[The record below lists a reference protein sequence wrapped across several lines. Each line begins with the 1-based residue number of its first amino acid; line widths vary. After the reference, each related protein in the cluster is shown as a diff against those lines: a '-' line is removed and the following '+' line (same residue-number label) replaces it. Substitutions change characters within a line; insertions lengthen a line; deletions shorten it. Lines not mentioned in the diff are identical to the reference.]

1 MCAGLAES
9 YAAGSAINRRFAV
22 CRERERSPDVLA
34 LKIGKIGEDL
44 VLAHASSEVIQDVVD
59 SNAKTPDAGFSAP
72 LSRLYRNSLA
82 VVHS

>member
-1 MCAGLAES
+1 M
-9 YAAGSAINRRFAV
+9 RRASGELRRRVGDQPTFAV

-59 SNAKTPDAGFSAP
+59 SNAKTPDAGFFRSAFP
-72 LSRLYRNSLA
+72 ALS
-82 VVHS
+82 